1 MRVSK
6 GRLWFS
12 LLLLVEQVSSVRD
25 GFQPL
30 PLRPQDQI
38 KGGNFNLC
46 DKSLV
51 CRTDEHF
58 SWFRGF
64 SKILEGLWDPRFDKD
79 RGRPLLFKSKE
90 GLTR

>member
-12 LLLLVEQVSSVRD
+12 LLLLVEQVSSLRD

-38 KGGNFNLC
+38 KGDYFNLC
-46 DKSLV
+46 DMSLV
-51 CRTDEHF
+51 CRTNEHF

-64 SKILEGLWDPRFDKD
+64 LKILEGLWDPRFDKD
-79 RGRPLLFKSKE
+79 RGRPLLFKSRE